1 MKKVAKYVWPRKPEM
16 TRIARSAHN
25 RWNFK
30 TGIVVTDLRNYGP
43 RTLPPSLTVRSETY
57 IRESTYR
64 RTSRP
69 RRNRDRAAARHHRSS
84 PVGPNR

>member
-43 RTLPPSLTVRSETY
+43 LRYLKLVPTLT
-57 IRESTYR
+57 
-64 RTSRP
+64 
-69 RRNRDRAAARHHRSS
+69 RDGVAIER
-84 PVGPNR
+84 

>member
-25 RWNFK
+25 RWNFT
-30 TGIVVTDLRNYGP
+30 TGIVVTDLRIYGP
-43 RTLPPSLTVRSETY
+43 RTLPPSLTVRSGTY

-64 RTSRP
+64 PSVLHTKYQSEV
-69 RRNRDRAAARHHRSS
+69 N
-84 PVGPNR
+84 

>member
-30 TGIVVTDLRNYGP
+30 TGILVTDLRIYGP
-43 RTLPPSLTVRSETY
+43 RTLPPSLTVRSGTW
-57 IRESTYR
+57 
-64 RTSRP
+64 
-69 RRNRDRAAARHHRSS
+69 N
-84 PVGPNR
+84 PNRLTAGMWYVLGKEMSR